1 MRKLFTLVIY
11 SVTILLGTHLK
22 SQDRTALH
30 KKATKQASKLVKQ
43 MTLEE
48 KVRLIEMTN
57 LPIERLHIPGHHWWN
72 EALHGVARRGEA
84 TQFPVP
90 LSMASTWHPQ
100 LIKDMANALVM
111 KHGLCIMLILQRI
124 R

>member
-72 EALHGVARRGEA
+72 EAYMEL
-84 TQFPVP
+84 PVVVRP
-90 LSMASTWHPQ
+90 PNFQYPFLWHPPG
-100 LIKDMANALVM
+100 I
-111 KHGLCIMLILQRI
+111 HS
-124 R
+124 